1 MLFETTKQ
9 QIKLC
14 NCNIINNVLVF
25 LLLLFFYFIP
35 SHFIPAIFIIFSSSL
50 SHISHIFYVT
60 GMAEIAS
67 VKNNCFYDLL
77 YIYCCF
83 IILLLNFFNNLKILN
98 YNNKFLLVSY
108 FHFFH
113 RRRFV
118 IKFILFI
125 FLFFASVTAYY
136 LFVTRFQIP

>member
-108 FHFFH
+108 FHFFPSSSFRH
-113 RRRFV
+113 Q
-118 IKFILFI
+118 ILFL